1 MKLNNAEELVLRAE
15 KDCEEVF
22 AHLAR
27 VERENFARVLAAFQ
41 EENVGAQHFA
51 PSTGYGFDD
60 MSRDTLCRVYARAGR
75 GKRAGASADHLRH
88 ACAGRDALR
97 PAAPR
102 AEHAGRR
109 GQTVRYAGER
119 DRH

>member
-15 KDCEEVF
+15 RDCEEVF

-27 VERENFARVLAAFQ
+27 MERENFARVLAAFQ

-60 MSRDTLCRVYARAGR
+60 MSRDTLC
-75 GKRAGASADHLRH
+75 LRH

-97 PAAPR
+97 PAAPGT
-102 AEHAGRR
+102 EYAGRR
-109 GQTVRYAGER
+109 RKAVRYARER